1 MSKKKQAMELFEE
14 YGTETMSR
22 IHKIL
27 ELEQTVIID
36 FCDLEL
42 EYCTDNNN
50 NKFYDWMHE
59 VLRSICD
66 VTRERNVYIFMTGS
80 GVIECRVSRFD
91 IDPKVRDW
99 SLEDGLFDYCVG
111 SLSQYIDLNKGFG
124 EQQFIDFIESWYEL
138 KNDESIDDWDE
149 NDEVW
154 DYIISIFTDGIPLM
168 KTELGGIIENMEFV
182 INFINSTKSRL
193 HSNCESCLTE

>member
-36 FCDLEL
+36 FCDLES
-42 EYCTDNNN
+42 EYCTDN

-154 DYIISIFTDGIPLM
+154 DYIISIFADGIPLM
-168 KTELGGIIENMEFV
+168 KTELGVIIENMEFV

-193 HSNCESCLTE
+193 HSSCESYLTE

>member
-1 MSKKKQAMELFEE
+1 MSKKKQAMELFKE
-14 YGTETMSR
+14 YGIETMSR

-42 EYCTDNNN
+42 EYCTND
-50 NKFYDWMHE
+50 NKFYDWMHG

-66 VTRERNVYIFMTGS
+66 VTRERNMYIFMTGS

-111 SLSQYIDLNKGFG
+111 SLAQYIDLNKGFG

-154 DYIISIFTDGIPLM
+154 DYIISIFADGIPLM

-193 HSNCESCLTE
+193 HSSCESYLVE

>member
-42 EYCTDNNN
+42 EYCTDNN
-50 NKFYDWMHE
+50 KFYDWMHE

-66 VTRERNVYIFMTGS
+66 MTRERNVYIFMTGS

-154 DYIISIFTDGIPLM
+154 DYIILIFADGIPLM

-193 HSNCESCLTE
+193 HSSCESYLTE

>member
-1 MSKKKQAMELFEE
+1 MALFKE

-22 IHKIL
+22 VHKIL

-42 EYCTDNNN
+42 EYCTDD
-50 NKFYDWMHE
+50 NKFYDCMHE

-154 DYIISIFTDGIPLM
+154 DYIISIFADGIPLM

-193 HSNCESCLTE
+193 HSSCESYLTE

>member
-42 EYCTDNNN
+42 EYCTDN

-193 HSNCESCLTE
+193 HSNCESYLTE

>member
-1 MSKKKQAMELFEE
+1 MSKKKQAMELFKE
-14 YGTETMSR
+14 YGIETMSR

-42 EYCTDNNN
+42 EYCTND
-50 NKFYDWMHE
+50 NKFYDWMHG

-66 VTRERNVYIFMTGS
+66 VTRERNMYIFMTGS

-111 SLSQYIDLNKGFG
+111 SLSQYIDLNKGFD

-154 DYIISIFTDGIPLM
+154 DYIISIFADGIPLM

-193 HSNCESCLTE
+193 HSSCESYLTE

>member
-1 MSKKKQAMELFEE
+1 MSKKKQAIELFKE

-42 EYCTDNNN
+42 EYCTND
-50 NKFYDWMHE
+50 NKFYDWMHG

-66 VTRERNVYIFMTGS
+66 VTRERNLYIFMTGS

-124 EQQFIDFIESWYEL
+124 EQQFMDFIESWYEL
-138 KNDESIDDWDE
+138 KNDESVDDWDE

-154 DYIISIFTDGIPLM
+154 DYIISVFADGIPLM

-193 HSNCESCLTE
+193 HSSYESYLVE

>member
-1 MSKKKQAMELFEE
+1 MSKKKQAMELFKE

-27 ELEQTVIID
+27 ELERTVIID

-42 EYCTDNNN
+42 EYCTND
-50 NKFYDWMHE
+50 NKFYDWMHG

-66 VTRERNVYIFMTGS
+66 VTRERNMYIFMTGS

-154 DYIISIFTDGIPLM
+154 DYIISIFADGIPLM

-193 HSNCESCLTE
+193 HSSCESYLTE

>member
-1 MSKKKQAMELFEE
+1 MELFKE
-14 YGTETMSR
+14 YGIETMSR

-42 EYCTDNNN
+42 EYCTND
-50 NKFYDWMHE
+50 NKFYDWMHG

-66 VTRERNVYIFMTGS
+66 VTRERNMYIFMTGS

-124 EQQFIDFIESWYEL
+124 EQQFIDFTESWYEL

-154 DYIISIFTDGIPLM
+154 DYYIEEFSECIPDM
-168 KTELGGIIENMEFV
+168 KNDLDETINNIQETVSYIERIKSELHA
-182 INFINSTKSRL
+182 S
-193 HSNCESCLTE
+193 CESYLVE

>member
-42 EYCTDNNN
+42 EYCTDNN
-50 NKFYDWMHE
+50 KFYDWMHE

-66 VTRERNVYIFMTGS
+66 MTRERNVYIFMTGS

-154 DYIISIFTDGIPLM
+154 DYIISIFADGIPLM

-193 HSNCESCLTE
+193 HSSCESYLTE

>member
-42 EYCTDNNN
+42 EYCTDNN
-50 NKFYDWMHE
+50 KFYDWMHG

-66 VTRERNVYIFMTGS
+66 VTRERNMYIFMTGS

-111 SLSQYIDLNKGFG
+111 SLAQYIDLNKGFG

-154 DYIISIFTDGIPLM
+154 DYIISIFADGIPLM

-193 HSNCESCLTE
+193 YSSCESYLVE

>member
-42 EYCTDNNN
+42 EYCTDNN
-50 NKFYDWMHE
+50 KFYDWMHE

-66 VTRERNVYIFMTGS
+66 MTRERNVYIFMTGS

-99 SLEDGLFDYCVG
+99 SLEDGLFDYYVG

-154 DYIISIFTDGIPLM
+154 DYIISIFADGIPLM
-168 KTELGGIIENMEFV
+168 KTELGVIIENMEFV

-193 HSNCESCLTE
+193 HSSCESYLTE

>member
-36 FCDLEL
+36 FCDLES
-42 EYCTDNNN
+42 EYCTDNN

-111 SLSQYIDLNKGFG
+111 SLSQYIDLSKGFG

-168 KTELGGIIENMEFV
+168 KAELGGIIENMEFV

-193 HSNCESCLTE
+193 HSSCESYLTE

>member
-42 EYCTDNNN
+42 EYCTDNN
-50 NKFYDWMHE
+50 KFYDWMHE

-66 VTRERNVYIFMTGS
+66 MTRERNVYIFMTGS

-154 DYIISIFTDGIPLM
+154 DYIISIFADGIPLM
-168 KTELGGIIENMEFV
+168 KTELGVIIENMEFV

-193 HSNCESCLTE
+193 HSSCESYLTE

>member
-1 MSKKKQAMELFEE
+1 MSKKKQAMELFKE
-14 YGTETMSR
+14 YGIETMSR

-42 EYCTDNNN
+42 EYCTND
-50 NKFYDWMHE
+50 NKFYDWMHG

-66 VTRERNVYIFMTGS
+66 VTRERNMYIFMTGS

-111 SLSQYIDLNKGFG
+111 SLAQYIDLNKGFG

-154 DYIISIFTDGIPLM
+154 NYIISIFADGIPLM

-193 HSNCESCLTE
+193 HSSCESYLVE